1 MDSIEREIVIAAP
14 VERVWAVLTE
24 PEHIAGWFGDSA
36 TGDTSVGGELIL
48 GWKEHG
54 NFPVVVERNDP
65 PHAFAFRWTVT
76 ESAGEKP
83 RPGNSTL
90 VEFTLRP
97 EGDRSRL
104 RVVES
109 GFASLDIPADEQ
121 AKHAEGNQDGWRQ
134 ELDEL
139 RAYAEA

>member
-54 NFPVVVERNDP
+54 NR
-65 PHAFAFRWTVT
+65 T
-76 ESAGEKP
+76 
-83 RPGNSTL
+83 
-90 VEFTLRP
+90 
-97 EGDRSRL
+97 RL